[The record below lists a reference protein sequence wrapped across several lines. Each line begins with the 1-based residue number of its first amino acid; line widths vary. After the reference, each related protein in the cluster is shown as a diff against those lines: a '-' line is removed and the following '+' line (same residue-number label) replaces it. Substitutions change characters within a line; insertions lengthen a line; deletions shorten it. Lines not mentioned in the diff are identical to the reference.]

1 MAGNFENSYLGN
13 IIGTQRQKINDFTN
27 SGLKK
32 VKQMNQRATQGSKQ
46 LQIRRKQQNNYDA
59 RLRAKFGAM
68 YDPNKVRQQQ
78 QELVKAG
85 YNIAV
90 DGDWGKQSKAA
101 WQSYQKQKQQRLQD
115 ADNAQ
120 FNQTS
125 SAPKLNW
132 FGRNIVK
139 PIVDLVNGTPDEQRA
154 SQNSYANSKPWRYK
168 DDAYTAFDNDR
179 TGHRVGSSRMGD
191 LGLVPNGDGTYSLY
205 DPKIG
210 KVTQCAMT
218 RNQIERVLGP
228 HKTDMNAWDGRGVYG
243 DSTIFNGYK
252 YLPKVGGYNKVTHT
266 LQNLAA
272 SAAVQANFNNIDFQ
286 QGDVVDLYSANSAH
300 NDEAWNNGTL
310 NRSNSHTGVVIQ
322 PNHNNKK
329 GTYILHNVNG
339 TISLDPISKFMVS
352 EQGPTLD
359 WGITGVH
366 RPGTKE
372 HPYKDKNGNYVSK

>member
-13 IIGTQRQKINDFTN
+13 IIGAQRQKINDFTN
-27 SGLKK
+27 SGLKR
-32 VKQMNQRATQGSKQ
+32 VGQMNKKATSTINKQRTKS
-46 LQIRRKQQNNYDA
+46 RNYNA
-59 RLRAKFGAM
+59 RLMAKHGAG
-68 YDPNKVRQQQ
+68 YDISEALAKQR
-78 QELVKAG
+78 ELVKKG
-85 YNIAV
+85 YKLAI
-90 DGDWGKQSKAA
+90 DGDWGKQSEAA
-101 WQSYQKQKQQRLQD
+101 WQSYQKQKQQKLQD
-115 ADNAQ
+115 ADNAR

-168 DDAYTAFDNDR
+168 DDAYTAFDKDR

-205 DPKIG
+205 NPKTG

-286 QGDVVDLYSANSAH
+286 QGDMVDLYSANSAH

-372 HPYKDKNGNYVSK
+372 HPYKDKNGNYTSK

>member
-1 MAGNFENSYLGN
+1 MADKFENSYLGN
-13 IIGTQRQKINDFTN
+13 IIGVQRQKVNDFTN
-27 SGLKK
+27 QRLNK
-32 VKQMNQRATQGSKQ
+32 VKQMNKTTNNVINQKRIQSRNYNTRLMTKHGAGYDITGAMSKQ
-46 LQIRRKQQNNYDA
+46 K
-59 RLRAKFGAM
+59 
-68 YDPNKVRQQQ
+68 
-78 QELVKAG
+78 ELVNNG
-85 YNIAV
+85 YKIAV
-90 DGDWGKQSKAA
+90 DGDWGQQSEKA
-101 WQSYQKQKQQRLQD
+101 WQDYQEQKQQKLEN
-115 ADNAQ
+115 ADNAR

-125 SAPKLNW
+125 SAPQLNW
-132 FGRNIVK
+132 FGKNIVK
-139 PIVDLVNGTPDEQRA
+139 PIVDLINGTPEEQRKA
-154 SQNSYANSKPWRYK
+154 QNSYANSKPWRYK
-168 DDAYTAFDNDR
+168 DDVYTAFDKDI
-179 TGHRVGSSRMGD
+179 TGHKVGGSRMGD
-191 LGLVPNGDGTYSLY
+191 LGLTPNGDGTYSLY
-205 DPKIG
+205 DPKTG

-252 YLPKVGGYNKVTHT
+252 YQPKIGGYNKVIHT
-266 LQNLAA
+266 LQNLIA

-286 QGDVVDLYSANSAH
+286 QGDMIDLYSMNSAH

-322 PNHNNKK
+322 PNHSNRK

-352 EQGPTLD
+352 EQGPALD
-359 WGITGVH
+359 WAITGVH

>member
-1 MAGNFENSYLGN
+1 MAVNFENSYLGN

-27 SGLKK
+27 SGLKR
-32 VKQMNQRATQGSKQ
+32 VRQMNKKATSTINQQRTKS
-46 LQIRRKQQNNYDA
+46 RNYNA
-59 RLRAKFGAM
+59 RLMAKHGAG
-68 YDPNKVRQQQ
+68 YDISEALAKQR
-78 QELVKAG
+78 ELVNNG
-85 YNIAV
+85 YKLAI
-90 DGDWGKQSKAA
+90 DGDWGKQSEVA
-101 WQSYQKQKQQRLQD
+101 WQSYQKQKQQKLQD
-115 ADNAQ
+115 ADNAR
-120 FNQTS
+120 FNQTP

-168 DDAYTAFDNDR
+168 DDAYTAFDKDR

-205 DPKIG
+205 NPKTG

-286 QGDVVDLYSANSAH
+286 QGDMVDLYSANSAH

-372 HPYKDKNGNYVSK
+372 HPYKDKNGNYTSK

>member
-13 IIGTQRQKINDFTN
+13 IIGAQRQKINDFTN
-27 SGLKK
+27 SGLKR
-32 VKQMNQRATQGSKQ
+32 VRQMNRKATSTINKQRTKS
-46 LQIRRKQQNNYDA
+46 RNYNA
-59 RLRAKFGAM
+59 RLMAKHGAG
-68 YDPNKVRQQQ
+68 YDISEALAKQR
-78 QELVKAG
+78 ELVNKG
-85 YNIAV
+85 YKLAI
-90 DGDWGKQSKAA
+90 DGDWGKKSEAA
-101 WQSYQKQKQQRLQD
+101 WQSYQKQKQQKLQD
-115 ADNAQ
+115 ADNAR
-120 FNQTS
+120 FNQTP

-139 PIVDLVNGTPDEQRA
+139 PIVDLVNGTPEEQRA

-168 DDAYTAFDNDR
+168 DDAYTAFDKDR

-205 DPKIG
+205 NPKTG

-286 QGDVVDLYSANSAH
+286 QGDMVDLYSANSAH

-372 HPYKDKNGNYVSK
+372 HPYKDKNGNYTSK

>member
-27 SGLKK
+27 SGLKR
-32 VKQMNQRATQGSKQ
+32 VRQMNKKATSTINQQRTKS
-46 LQIRRKQQNNYDA
+46 RNYNA
-59 RLRAKFGAM
+59 RLMAKHGAG
-68 YDPNKVRQQQ
+68 YDISEALAKQR
-78 QELVKAG
+78 ELVKKG
-85 YNIAV
+85 YKIAI
-90 DGDWGKQSKAA
+90 DGDWGKQSEAA
-101 WQSYQKQKQQRLQD
+101 WQSYQKQQQKKLQD
-115 ADNAQ
+115 ADNAR
-120 FNQTS
+120 FNQTP

-168 DDAYTAFDNDR
+168 DDVYTAFDNDR
-179 TGHRVGSSRMGD
+179 TGHKVGSSRMGD

-205 DPKIG
+205 NPKTG

-286 QGDVVDLYSANSAH
+286 QGDMVDLYSANSAH

>member
-1 MAGNFENSYLGN
+1 MAVNFENSYLGN

-27 SGLKK
+27 SGLKR
-32 VKQMNQRATQGSKQ
+32 VRQMNKKATSTINQQRTKS
-46 LQIRRKQQNNYDA
+46 RNYNA
-59 RLRAKFGAM
+59 RLMAKHGAG
-68 YDPNKVRQQQ
+68 YDISEALAKQR
-78 QELVKAG
+78 ELVNNG
-85 YNIAV
+85 YKLAI
-90 DGDWGKQSKAA
+90 DGDWGKQSEAA
-101 WQSYQKQKQQRLQD
+101 WQSYQKQKQQKLQD
-115 ADNAQ
+115 ADNAR
-120 FNQTS
+120 FNQTP

-139 PIVDLVNGTPDEQRA
+139 PIVDLVNGTPEEQRA

-205 DPKIG
+205 NPKTG

-286 QGDVVDLYSANSAH
+286 QGDMVDLYSANSAH

-366 RPGTKE
+366 RPGTRE

>member
-13 IIGTQRQKINDFTN
+13 IIGAQRQKINDFTN
-27 SGLKK
+27 SGLKR
-32 VKQMNQRATQGSKQ
+32 VKQMNQRATST
-46 LQIRRKQQNNYDA
+46 INQQRTKSRNYNA
-59 RLRAKFGAM
+59 RLMAKHGAG
-68 YDPNKVRQQQ
+68 YDISEALAKQR
-78 QELVKAG
+78 ELVKKG
-85 YNIAV
+85 YKLAI
-90 DGDWGKQSKAA
+90 DGDWGKKSEAA
-101 WQSYQKQKQQRLQD
+101 WQSYQKQKQQKLQD
-115 ADNAQ
+115 ADNAR
-120 FNQTS
+120 FNQTP

-205 DPKIG
+205 NPKTG

-286 QGDVVDLYSANSAH
+286 QGDMVDLYSANSAH

-372 HPYKDKNGNYVSK
+372 HPYKDKNGNYTSK

>member
-1 MAGNFENSYLGN
+1 MVENFENSYLGN
-13 IIGTQRQKINDFTN
+13 IIGAQRQKINNFTN
-27 SGLKK
+27 SRLKK
-32 VKQMNQRATQGSKQ
+32 VKQMNQKATSTINQQRTKSRNYNSRLMAKHGAGYDIAEALAKQ
-46 LQIRRKQQNNYDA
+46 R
-59 RLRAKFGAM
+59 
-68 YDPNKVRQQQ
+68 
-78 QELVKAG
+78 ELVNNG
-85 YNIAV
+85 YKLAI
-90 DGDWGKQSKAA
+90 DGDWGKQSEAA
-101 WQSYQKQKQQRLQD
+101 WQSYQKQKQKKLQD
-115 ADNAQ
+115 ADNAR
-120 FNQTS
+120 FYQTPS
-125 SAPKLNW
+125 TPKLNW

-168 DDAYTAFDNDR
+168 DDAYTAFDKDR
-179 TGHRVGSSRMGD
+179 TRHKVGSSRMGD

-205 DPKIG
+205 NPKTG

>member
-1 MAGNFENSYLGN
+1 MAVNFENSYLGN

-27 SGLKK
+27 SRLKR
-32 VKQMNQRATQGSKQ
+32 VKQMNKKATSTINQQRTKS
-46 LQIRRKQQNNYDA
+46 RNYNA
-59 RLRAKFGAM
+59 RLMAKHGAG
-68 YDPNKVRQQQ
+68 YDIAEALAKQR
-78 QELVKAG
+78 ELVNNG
-85 YNIAV
+85 YKLAI
-90 DGDWGKQSKAA
+90 DGDWGKQSEAA
-101 WQSYQKQKQQRLQD
+101 WQSYQKQKQKKLQD
-115 ADNAQ
+115 ADNAR
-120 FNQTS
+120 FNQTPS
-125 SAPKLNW
+125 TPKLNW

-179 TGHRVGSSRMGD
+179 TGHKVGSSRMGD

-205 DPKIG
+205 NPKTG

-322 PNHNNKK
+322 PNNNNKR

>member
-13 IIGTQRQKINDFTN
+13 IIGAQRQKINDFTN
-27 SGLKK
+27 SGLKR
-32 VKQMNQRATQGSKQ
+32 VRQMNKKATSTINQQRTKS
-46 LQIRRKQQNNYDA
+46 RNYNA
-59 RLRAKFGAM
+59 RLMAKHGAG
-68 YDPNKVRQQQ
+68 YDISEALAKQR
-78 QELVKAG
+78 ELVNKG
-85 YNIAV
+85 YKLAI
-90 DGDWGKQSKAA
+90 DGDWGKKSEAD
-101 WQSYQKQKQQRLQD
+101 WSSYQKQKQQKLQD
-115 ADNAQ
+115 ADNAR

-168 DDAYTAFDNDR
+168 DDAYTAFDKDR

-205 DPKIG
+205 NPKTG

-286 QGDVVDLYSANSAH
+286 QGDMVDLYSANSAH

-372 HPYKDKNGNYVSK
+372 HPYKDKNGNYTSK

>member
-27 SGLKK
+27 SRLKR
-32 VKQMNQRATQGSKQ
+32 VKQMNQRATST
-46 LQIRRKQQNNYDA
+46 INQQRTKSRNYNA
-59 RLRAKFGAM
+59 RLMAKHGAG
-68 YDPNKVRQQQ
+68 YDIAGALAKQR
-78 QELVKAG
+78 ELVNKG
-85 YNIAV
+85 YKLAI
-90 DGDWGKQSKAA
+90 DGDWGKQSEAA
-101 WQSYQKQKQQRLQD
+101 WQNYQKQKQKKLQD
-115 ADNAQ
+115 ADNAR
-120 FNQTS
+120 FYQTS

-168 DDAYTAFDNDR
+168 DDVYTAFDKDR
-179 TGHRVGSSRMGD
+179 TGHKVGGSRMGD

-205 DPKIG
+205 NPKTG

-286 QGDVVDLYSANSAH
+286 QGDMVDLYSANSAH

-322 PNHNNKK
+322 PDHNNKR

-352 EQGPTLD
+352 EQGPALD

>member
-13 IIGTQRQKINDFTN
+13 IIGAQRQKINDFTN
-27 SGLKK
+27 SGLKR
-32 VKQMNQRATQGSKQ
+32 VRQMNKKATSIINQQRTKS
-46 LQIRRKQQNNYDA
+46 RNYNA
-59 RLRAKFGAM
+59 RLMAKHGAG
-68 YDPNKVRQQQ
+68 YDISEALAKQR
-78 QELVKAG
+78 ELVNKG
-85 YNIAV
+85 YKLAI
-90 DGDWGKQSKAA
+90 DGDWGKQSEAA
-101 WQSYQKQKQQRLQD
+101 WQSYQKQKQQKLQD
-115 ADNAQ
+115 ADNAR
-120 FNQTS
+120 FNQTP

-168 DDAYTAFDNDR
+168 DDAYTAFDKDR

-205 DPKIG
+205 NPKTG

-286 QGDVVDLYSANSAH
+286 QGDMVGLYSANSAH

-372 HPYKDKNGNYVSK
+372 HPYKDKNGNYTSK

>member
-27 SGLKK
+27 SRLKR
-32 VKQMNQRATQGSKQ
+32 VKQMNKKSTSTINKQRTKSRNYNSRLMAKHGAGYDIAEALAKQ
-46 LQIRRKQQNNYDA
+46 R
-59 RLRAKFGAM
+59 
-68 YDPNKVRQQQ
+68 
-78 QELVKAG
+78 ELVNKG
-85 YNIAV
+85 YKLAI
-90 DGDWGKQSKAA
+90 DGDWGKQSEAA
-101 WQSYQKQKQQRLQD
+101 WQSYQKQQQQKLQD
-115 ADNAQ
+115 ADNAR
-120 FNQTS
+120 FNQAP

-205 DPKIG
+205 NPKTG

>member
-13 IIGTQRQKINDFTN
+13 IIGAQRQKINDFTN
-27 SGLKK
+27 SGLKR
-32 VKQMNQRATQGSKQ
+32 VRQMNKKATSTINQQRTKS
-46 LQIRRKQQNNYDA
+46 RNYNA
-59 RLRAKFGAM
+59 RLMAKHGAG
-68 YDPNKVRQQQ
+68 YDISEALAKQR
-78 QELVKAG
+78 ELVKKG
-85 YNIAV
+85 YKLAI
-90 DGDWGKQSKAA
+90 DGDWGKQSEAA
-101 WQSYQKQKQQRLQD
+101 WQSYQKQKQQKLQD
-115 ADNAQ
+115 ADNAR
-120 FNQTS
+120 FNQTP

-205 DPKIG
+205 NPKTG

>member
-1 MAGNFENSYLGN
+1 MAVNFENSYLGN

-27 SGLKK
+27 SRLKR
-32 VKQMNQRATQGSKQ
+32 VKQMNKKATSTINQQRTKS
-46 LQIRRKQQNNYDA
+46 RNYNA
-59 RLRAKFGAM
+59 RLMAKHGAG
-68 YDPNKVRQQQ
+68 YDISEALAKQR
-78 QELVKAG
+78 ELVNNG
-85 YNIAV
+85 YKLAI
-90 DGDWGKQSKAA
+90 DGDWGKQSEVA
-101 WQSYQKQKQQRLQD
+101 WQSYQKQKQQKLQD
-115 ADNAQ
+115 ADNAR
-120 FNQTS
+120 FNQTP

-205 DPKIG
+205 NPKTG

-286 QGDVVDLYSANSAH
+286 QGDMVDLYSANSAH

-372 HPYKDKNGNYVSK
+372 HPYKDKNGNYTSK

>member
-1 MAGNFENSYLGN
+1 MAGNFFENSYLGN
-13 IIGTQRQKINDFTN
+13 IIGAQRQKINDFTN
-27 SGLKK
+27 SGLKR
-32 VKQMNQRATQGSKQ
+32 VRQMNKKATSTINQQRTKS
-46 LQIRRKQQNNYDA
+46 RNYNA
-59 RLRAKFGAM
+59 RLMAKHGAG
-68 YDPNKVRQQQ
+68 YDISEALAKQR
-78 QELVKAG
+78 ELVKKG
-85 YNIAV
+85 YKLAI
-90 DGDWGKQSKAA
+90 DGDWGKQSEAA
-101 WQSYQKQKQQRLQD
+101 WQSYQKQKQQKLQD
-115 ADNAQ
+115 ADNAR
-120 FNQTS
+120 FNQTP

-205 DPKIG
+205 NPKTG

-286 QGDVVDLYSANSAH
+286 QGDMVDLYSANSAH

-372 HPYKDKNGNYVSK
+372 HPYKDKNGNYTSK

>member
-13 IIGTQRQKINDFTN
+13 LIVVQRQKMEDFTN
-27 SGLKK
+27 SILKR
-32 VKQMNQRATQGSKQ
+32 VKQMNQKATSTINQQRAKS
-46 LQIRRKQQNNYDA
+46 RNYNA
-59 RLRAKFGAM
+59 RLMAKHGAM
-68 YDPNKVRQQQ
+68 YDIAGALAKQR
-78 QELVKAG
+78 ELVNKG
-85 YNIAV
+85 YKLAI
-90 DGDWGKQSKAA
+90 DGDWGKQNEAA
-101 WQSYQKQKQQRLQD
+101 WQDYQKQKQQRLQD
-115 ADNAQ
+115 ADNAR
-120 FNQTS
+120 FNQTPS
-125 SAPKLNW
+125 TPKLNQ

-139 PIVDLVNGTPDEQRA
+139 PIVDLVNGTPDERRA

-168 DDAYTAFDNDR
+168 DDVYTAFDKDI
-179 TGHRVGSSRMGD
+179 TGHKVGSSRMGD

-205 DPKIG
+205 NPKTG

-243 DSTIFNGYK
+243 DSSVFNGYK

-286 QGDVVDLYSANSAH
+286 QGDIVDLYSANSAH

-339 TISLDPISKFMVS
+339 TVSLDPISKFMVS
-352 EQGPTLD
+352 EQGPALD
-359 WGITGVH
+359 WSITGVH

-372 HPYKDKNGNYVSK
+372 HPYKDKNGNYISK

>member
-1 MAGNFENSYLGN
+1 MAVNFENSYLGN

-27 SGLKK
+27 SRLKR
-32 VKQMNQRATQGSKQ
+32 VKQMNQKATSTINKQ
-46 LQIRRKQQNNYDA
+46 RTKSRNYNTRLMAKHGAGYDISEALAKQ
-59 RLRAKFGAM
+59 R
-68 YDPNKVRQQQ
+68 
-78 QELVKAG
+78 ELVNKG
-85 YNIAV
+85 YKIAI
-90 DGDWGKQSKAA
+90 DGDWGKQSEAA
-101 WQSYQKQKQQRLQD
+101 WQSYQKQKQKKLQD
-115 ADNAQ
+115 ADNAR
-120 FNQTS
+120 FYQTS

-205 DPKIG
+205 NPKTG

-286 QGDVVDLYSANSAH
+286 QGDMVDLYSANSAH

>member
-13 IIGTQRQKINDFTN
+13 IIGAQRQKINDFTN
-27 SGLKK
+27 SGLKRAR
-32 VKQMNQRATQGSKQ
+32 QMNKKATSTINKQRTKS
-46 LQIRRKQQNNYDA
+46 RNYNA
-59 RLRAKFGAM
+59 RLMAKHGAG
-68 YDPNKVRQQQ
+68 YDISEALAKQR
-78 QELVKAG
+78 ELVNKG
-85 YNIAV
+85 YKLAI
-90 DGDWGKQSKAA
+90 DGDWGKPSEAA
-101 WQSYQKQKQQRLQD
+101 WQSYQKQKQQKLQD
-115 ADNAQ
+115 ADNAR
-120 FNQTS
+120 FNQTP

-139 PIVDLVNGTPDEQRA
+139 PIVDLVNGTPEEQRA

-168 DDAYTAFDNDR
+168 DDAYTVFDNDR

-205 DPKIG
+205 NPKTG

-286 QGDVVDLYSANSAH
+286 QGDMVDLYSANSAH

-372 HPYKDKNGNYVSK
+372 HPYKDKNGNYTSK

>member
-13 IIGTQRQKINDFTN
+13 IIGAQRQKINDFTN
-27 SGLKK
+27 SGLKR
-32 VKQMNQRATQGSKQ
+32 VRQMNKKATSTINQQRTKS
-46 LQIRRKQQNNYDA
+46 RNYNA
-59 RLRAKFGAM
+59 RLMAKHGAG
-68 YDPNKVRQQQ
+68 YDISEALAKQR
-78 QELVKAG
+78 ELVNKG
-85 YNIAV
+85 YKLAI
-90 DGDWGKQSKAA
+90 DGDWGKKSEAA
-101 WQSYQKQKQQRLQD
+101 WQNYQKQKQQKLQD
-115 ADNAQ
+115 ADNAR
-120 FNQTS
+120 FNQTP

-191 LGLVPNGDGTYSLY
+191 LGLVSNGDGTYSLY
-205 DPKIG
+205 NPKTG

-286 QGDVVDLYSANSAH
+286 QGDMVDLYSANSAH

-372 HPYKDKNGNYVSK
+372 HPYKDKNGNYTSK

>member
-13 IIGTQRQKINDFTN
+13 IIGAQRQKINDFTN
-27 SGLKK
+27 SGLKR
-32 VKQMNQRATQGSKQ
+32 VRQMNKKATSTINKQRTKS
-46 LQIRRKQQNNYDA
+46 RNYNA
-59 RLRAKFGAM
+59 RLMAKHGAG
-68 YDPNKVRQQQ
+68 YDISEALAKQR
-78 QELVKAG
+78 ELVNKG
-85 YNIAV
+85 YKLAI
-90 DGDWGKQSKAA
+90 DGDWGKKSEAA
-101 WQSYQKQKQQRLQD
+101 WQSYQKQKQQKLQD
-115 ADNAQ
+115 ADNAR
-120 FNQTS
+120 FNQTP

-205 DPKIG
+205 NPKTG

-286 QGDVVDLYSANSAH
+286 QGDMVDLYSANSAH

-372 HPYKDKNGNYVSK
+372 HPYKDKNGNYTSK

>member
-1 MAGNFENSYLGN
+1 MAVNFENSYLGN
-13 IIGTQRQKINDFTN
+13 IIGTQRQKINDFTD

-32 VKQMNQRATQGSKQ
+32 VKQMNKKATSTINQQRTKS
-46 LQIRRKQQNNYDA
+46 RNYNA
-59 RLRAKFGAM
+59 RLMAKHGAG
-68 YDPNKVRQQQ
+68 YDISEALAKQR
-78 QELVKAG
+78 ELVNNG
-85 YNIAV
+85 YKLAI
-90 DGDWGKQSKAA
+90 DGDWGKQSEAA
-101 WQSYQKQKQQRLQD
+101 WQSYQKQKQQKLQD
-115 ADNAQ
+115 ADNAR
-120 FNQTS
+120 FNQTP

-168 DDAYTAFDNDR
+168 DDAYTAFDKDR

-205 DPKIG
+205 NPKTG

-286 QGDVVDLYSANSAH
+286 QGDMVDLYSANSAH

-372 HPYKDKNGNYVSK
+372 HPYKDKNGNYTSK

>member
-13 IIGTQRQKINDFTN
+13 IIGAQRQKINDFTN
-27 SGLKK
+27 SGLKR
-32 VKQMNQRATQGSKQ
+32 VRQMNQKATSTINKQ
-46 LQIRRKQQNNYDA
+46 RTKSRNYNA
-59 RLRAKFGAM
+59 RLMAKHGAG
-68 YDPNKVRQQQ
+68 YDISEALAKQR
-78 QELVKAG
+78 ELVNNG
-85 YNIAV
+85 YKLAI
-90 DGDWGKQSKAA
+90 DGDWGKQSEAA
-101 WQSYQKQKQQRLQD
+101 WQSYQKQKQQKLQD
-115 ADNAQ
+115 ADNAR
-120 FNQTS
+120 FNQTP

-205 DPKIG
+205 NPKTG

-286 QGDVVDLYSANSAH
+286 QGDMVDLYSANSAH

-372 HPYKDKNGNYVSK
+372 HPYKDKNGNYTSK

>member
-13 IIGTQRQKINDFTN
+13 IIGAQRQKINDFTN
-27 SGLKK
+27 SGLKR
-32 VKQMNQRATQGSKQ
+32 VRQMNKKATSTINQQRTKS
-46 LQIRRKQQNNYDA
+46 RNYNA
-59 RLRAKFGAM
+59 RLMAKHGAG
-68 YDPNKVRQQQ
+68 YDISEALAKQR
-78 QELVKAG
+78 ELVNKG
-85 YNIAV
+85 YKLAI
-90 DGDWGKQSKAA
+90 DGDWGKQSEAA
-101 WQSYQKQKQQRLQD
+101 WQSYQKQKQQKLQD
-115 ADNAQ
+115 ADNAR
-120 FNQTS
+120 FNQTP

-205 DPKIG
+205 NPKTG

-372 HPYKDKNGNYVSK
+372 HPYKDKNGNYTSK

>member
-13 IIGTQRQKINDFTN
+13 IIGAQRQKINDFTN
-27 SGLKK
+27 SGLKR
-32 VKQMNQRATQGSKQ
+32 VRQMNQKATSTINKQ
-46 LQIRRKQQNNYDA
+46 RTKSRNYNA
-59 RLRAKFGAM
+59 RLMAKHGAG
-68 YDPNKVRQQQ
+68 YDISEALAKQR
-78 QELVKAG
+78 ELVNKG
-85 YNIAV
+85 YKLAIA
-90 DGDWGKQSKAA
+90 GDWGKQSEAA
-101 WQSYQKQKQQRLQD
+101 WQSYQKQKQQKLQD
-115 ADNAQ
+115 ADNAR
-120 FNQTS
+120 FNQTP

-205 DPKIG
+205 NPKTG

-286 QGDVVDLYSANSAH
+286 QGDMVDLYSANSAH

-372 HPYKDKNGNYVSK
+372 HPYKDKNGNYTSK

>member
-1 MAGNFENSYLGN
+1 MAVNFENSYLGN

-27 SGLKK
+27 SRLKR
-32 VKQMNQRATQGSKQ
+32 VKQMNKKSTSTINKQRTKSRNYNSRLMAKHGAGYDIAEALAKQ
-46 LQIRRKQQNNYDA
+46 R
-59 RLRAKFGAM
+59 
-68 YDPNKVRQQQ
+68 
-78 QELVKAG
+78 ELVNKG
-85 YNIAV
+85 YKLAI
-90 DGDWGKQSKAA
+90 DGDWGKQSEAA
-101 WQSYQKQKQQRLQD
+101 WQSYQKQQQQKLQD
-115 ADNAQ
+115 ADNAR
-120 FNQTS
+120 FNQAP

-205 DPKIG
+205 NPKTG

>member
-13 IIGTQRQKINDFTN
+13 IIGAQRQKINDFTN
-27 SGLKK
+27 SGLKR
-32 VKQMNQRATQGSKQ
+32 VRQMNKKATSTINQQRTKS
-46 LQIRRKQQNNYDA
+46 RNYNA
-59 RLRAKFGAM
+59 RLMAKHGAG
-68 YDPNKVRQQQ
+68 YDISEALAKQR
-78 QELVKAG
+78 ELVNKG
-85 YNIAV
+85 YKLAI
-90 DGDWGKQSKAA
+90 DGDWGKKSEAA
-101 WQSYQKQKQQRLQD
+101 WQSYQKQKQQKLQD
-115 ADNAQ
+115 ADNAR

-139 PIVDLVNGTPDEQRA
+139 PIVDLVNRTPEEQRA

-205 DPKIG
+205 NPKTG

-252 YLPKVGGYNKVTHT
+252 YLPKIGGYNKVTHT

-366 RPGTKE
+366 RPGTRE

>member
-32 VKQMNQRATQGSKQ
+32 VKQMNQRATSTINKQ
-46 LQIRRKQQNNYDA
+46 RTKSRNYNA
-59 RLRAKFGAM
+59 RLMAKHGAG
-68 YDPNKVRQQQ
+68 YDISEALAKQR
-78 QELVKAG
+78 ELVNNG
-85 YNIAV
+85 YKLTI
-90 DGDWGKQSKAA
+90 DGAWGKKSEAA
-101 WQSYQKQKQQRLQD
+101 WQSYQKQKQQKLQD
-115 ADNAQ
+115 ADNAR

-168 DDAYTAFDNDR
+168 DDAYTAFDKDR

-205 DPKIG
+205 NPKTG

-286 QGDVVDLYSANSAH
+286 QGDMVDLYSANSAH

-372 HPYKDKNGNYVSK
+372 HPYKDKNGNYTSK

>member
-27 SGLKK
+27 QKLKR
-32 VKQMNQRATQGSKQ
+32 VRQMNKKATSTINKQRTKS
-46 LQIRRKQQNNYDA
+46 RNYNA
-59 RLRAKFGAM
+59 RLMAKHGAG
-68 YDPNKVRQQQ
+68 YDISEALAKQK
-78 QELVKAG
+78 ELVNNG
-85 YNIAV
+85 YKLAI
-90 DGDWGKQSKAA
+90 DGDWGKQSEAA
-101 WQSYQKQKQQRLQD
+101 WQNYQKQKQQRLQD
-115 ADNAQ
+115 ADNAR
-120 FNQTS
+120 FYQTS

-205 DPKIG
+205 NPKTG

>member
-1 MAGNFENSYLGN
+1 MAVNFENSYLGN

-27 SGLKK
+27 SRLKR
-32 VKQMNQRATQGSKQ
+32 VKQMNKKATSTINQQRTKS
-46 LQIRRKQQNNYDA
+46 RNYNA
-59 RLRAKFGAM
+59 RLMAKHGAG
-68 YDPNKVRQQQ
+68 YDISEALAKQR
-78 QELVKAG
+78 ELVNKG
-85 YNIAV
+85 YKLTI
-90 DGDWGKQSKAA
+90 DGDWGKRSEAA
-101 WQSYQKQKQQRLQD
+101 WQDYQKQKQQRLQD
-115 ADNAQ
+115 ADNAR
-120 FNQTS
+120 FYQTS

-168 DDAYTAFDNDR
+168 DDVYTAFDNDR

-205 DPKIG
+205 NPKTG

-286 QGDVVDLYSANSAH
+286 QGDMVDLYSANSAH

-339 TISLDPISKFMVS
+339 IISLDPISKFMVS

>member
-1 MAGNFENSYLGN
+1 MTGNFENSYLGN
-13 IIGTQRQKINDFTN
+13 IIGVQRQKMKDFTN
-27 SGLKK
+27 SRLRK
-32 VKQMNQRATQGSKQ
+32 VKQMNQRATNTINQ
-46 LQIRRKQQNNYDA
+46 RRAKSRNYNA
-59 RLRAKFGAM
+59 RLMAKHGAG
-68 YDPNKVRQQQ
+68 YDIAGALAKQR
-78 QELVKAG
+78 ELVNKG
-85 YNIAV
+85 YKLAI
-90 DGDWGKQSKAA
+90 DGDWGKQSEAA
-101 WQSYQKQKQQRLQD
+101 WQDYQKQKQQRLQD
-115 ADNAQ
+115 ADNAR
-120 FNQTS
+120 FNQT

-168 DDAYTAFDNDR
+168 DDAYTAFDKDR
-179 TGHRVGSSRMGD
+179 TGHKVGGSRMGD

-205 DPKIG
+205 NPKTG

-243 DSTIFNGYK
+243 DSAIFNGYK
-252 YLPKVGGYNKVTHT
+252 YLPKIGGYNKITHT

-286 QGDVVDLYSANSAH
+286 QGDMVDLYSANSAH

-322 PNHNNKK
+322 PNHNNKR

-352 EQGPTLD
+352 EQGPALD
-359 WGITGVH
+359 WGYYRSSST
-366 RPGTKE
+366 RYKGT
-372 HPYKDKNGNYVSK
+372 SL

>member
-13 IIGTQRQKINDFTN
+13 IIGAQRQKINDFTN
-27 SGLKK
+27 SGLKR
-32 VKQMNQRATQGSKQ
+32 VRQMNKKATSTINQQRTKS
-46 LQIRRKQQNNYDA
+46 RNYNA
-59 RLRAKFGAM
+59 RLMAKHGAG
-68 YDPNKVRQQQ
+68 YDISEALAKQR
-78 QELVKAG
+78 ELVNKG
-85 YNIAV
+85 YKLAI
-90 DGDWGKQSKAA
+90 DGDWGKQSEAA
-101 WQSYQKQKQQRLQD
+101 WQSYQKQKQQKLQD
-115 ADNAQ
+115 ADNAR
-120 FNQTS
+120 FNQTP

-205 DPKIG
+205 NSKAG

-286 QGDVVDLYSANSAH
+286 QGDMVDLYSANSAH

-372 HPYKDKNGNYVSK
+372 HPYKDKNGNYTSK

>member
-13 IIGTQRQKINDFTN
+13 IIGAQRQKINDFTN
-27 SGLKK
+27 SGLKR
-32 VKQMNQRATQGSKQ
+32 VRQMNKKATSTINQQRTKS
-46 LQIRRKQQNNYDA
+46 RNYNA
-59 RLRAKFGAM
+59 RLMAKHGAG
-68 YDPNKVRQQQ
+68 YDISEALAKQR
-78 QELVKAG
+78 ELVKKG
-85 YNIAV
+85 YKLAI
-90 DGDWGKQSKAA
+90 DGDWGKKSEAA
-101 WQSYQKQKQQRLQD
+101 WQSYQKQKQQKLQD
-115 ADNAQ
+115 ADNAR
-120 FNQTS
+120 FNQTP

-168 DDAYTAFDNDR
+168 DDAYTAFDKDR

-205 DPKIG
+205 NPKTG

-286 QGDVVDLYSANSAH
+286 QGDMVDLYSANSAH

-372 HPYKDKNGNYVSK
+372 HPYKDKNGNYTSK

>member
-1 MAGNFENSYLGN
+1 MAVNFENSYLGN
-13 IIGTQRQKINDFTN
+13 IIGTQRQKIKDFTN
-27 SGLKK
+27 SGLKR
-32 VKQMNQRATQGSKQ
+32 VRQMNQRATST
-46 LQIRRKQQNNYDA
+46 INQQRTKSRNYNA
-59 RLRAKFGAM
+59 RLMAKHGAG
-68 YDPNKVRQQQ
+68 YDISEALAKQR
-78 QELVKAG
+78 ELVNKG
-85 YNIAV
+85 YKLAI
-90 DGDWGKQSKAA
+90 DGDWGKKSEAA
-101 WQSYQKQKQQRLQD
+101 WQSYQKQKQQKLQD
-115 ADNAQ
+115 ADNAR
-120 FNQTS
+120 FNQTP

-205 DPKIG
+205 NPKTG

-286 QGDVVDLYSANSAH
+286 QGDMVDLYSANSAH

-372 HPYKDKNGNYVSK
+372 HPYKDKNGNYTSK

>member
-13 IIGTQRQKINDFTN
+13 IIGAQRQKINDFTN
-27 SGLKK
+27 SGLKR
-32 VKQMNQRATQGSKQ
+32 VKQMNRKATSTINKQRTKS
-46 LQIRRKQQNNYDA
+46 RNYNA
-59 RLRAKFGAM
+59 RLMAKHGAG
-68 YDPNKVRQQQ
+68 YDISEALAKQR
-78 QELVKAG
+78 ELVNKG
-85 YNIAV
+85 YKLAI
-90 DGDWGKQSKAA
+90 DGDWGKQSEAA
-101 WQSYQKQKQQRLQD
+101 WQSYQKQKQQKLQD
-115 ADNAQ
+115 ADNAR
-120 FNQTS
+120 FNQTP

-168 DDAYTAFDNDR
+168 DDAYTAFDKDR

-205 DPKIG
+205 NPKTG

-252 YLPKVGGYNKVTHT
+252 YLPKVGDYNKVTHT

-372 HPYKDKNGNYVSK
+372 HPYKDKNGNYTSK

>member
-1 MAGNFENSYLGN
+1 MAVNFENSYLGN

-27 SGLKK
+27 SRLKR
-32 VKQMNQRATQGSKQ
+32 VKQMNKKATSTINQQRTKS
-46 LQIRRKQQNNYDA
+46 RNYNA
-59 RLRAKFGAM
+59 RLMAKHGAG
-68 YDPNKVRQQQ
+68 YDISEALAKQK
-78 QELVKAG
+78 ELVKNG
-85 YNIAV
+85 YKIAI
-90 DGDWGKQSKAA
+90 DGDWGKQSEAA
-101 WQSYQKQKQQRLQD
+101 WQSYQKQQQKKLQD
-115 ADNAQ
+115 ADNAR
-120 FNQTS
+120 FYQTS

-205 DPKIG
+205 NPKTG

-352 EQGPTLD
+352 KQGPTLD

-372 HPYKDKNGNYVSK
+372 HPYKDKNGNYTSK

>member
-13 IIGTQRQKINDFTN
+13 IIGAQRQKINDFTN
-27 SGLKK
+27 SGLKR
-32 VKQMNQRATQGSKQ
+32 VRQMNKKATSTINQQRTKS
-46 LQIRRKQQNNYDA
+46 RNYNA
-59 RLRAKFGAM
+59 RLMAKHGAG
-68 YDPNKVRQQQ
+68 YDISEALAKQR
-78 QELVKAG
+78 ELVNKG
-85 YNIAV
+85 YKLAI
-90 DGDWGKQSKAA
+90 DGDWGKQSEAA
-101 WQSYQKQKQQRLQD
+101 WQSYQKQKQQKLQD
-115 ADNAQ
+115 ADNAR
-120 FNQTS
+120 FNQTP

-168 DDAYTAFDNDR
+168 HDAYTAFDNDR

-205 DPKIG
+205 NPKTG

-286 QGDVVDLYSANSAH
+286 QGDMVDLYSANSAH

-372 HPYKDKNGNYVSK
+372 HPYKDKNGNYTSK

>member
-1 MAGNFENSYLGN
+1 MTGNFENSYLGN
-13 IIGTQRQKINDFTN
+13 IIGVQRQKMKDFTN
-27 SGLKK
+27 SRLKK
-32 VKQMNQRATQGSKQ
+32 VKQMNQRATNTINQWRTKS
-46 LQIRRKQQNNYDA
+46 RSYNA
-59 RLRAKFGAM
+59 RLMAKHGAG
-68 YDPNKVRQQQ
+68 YDIAGALAKQR
-78 QELVKAG
+78 ELVNKG
-85 YNIAV
+85 YKLAI
-90 DGDWGKQSKAA
+90 DGDWSKRSEAA
-101 WQSYQKQKQQRLQD
+101 WQDYQKQKQQRLQD
-115 ADNAQ
+115 ADNAR
-120 FNQTS
+120 FNHPA
-125 SAPKLNW
+125 APKLNW

-139 PIVDLVNGTPDEQRA
+139 PIVDLVSGTPDEQRA
-154 SQNSYANSKPWRYK
+154 AQNSYANSKPWRYE
-168 DDAYTAFDNDR
+168 DDVYTAFDKDLTWHNI
-179 TGHRVGSSRMGD
+179 GGSRMGD

-205 DPKIG
+205 NPKIG

-243 DSTIFNGYK
+243 DSAIFNGYK
-252 YLPKVGGYNKVTHT
+252 YLPKIGGYNKVTHT

-322 PNHNNKK
+322 PSHKNKR

-352 EQGPTLD
+352 EQGPALG

>member
-13 IIGTQRQKINDFTN
+13 IIGAQRQKITDFTN
-27 SGLKK
+27 SGLKR
-32 VKQMNQRATQGSKQ
+32 VRQMNQKATSTINKQ
-46 LQIRRKQQNNYDA
+46 RTKSRNYNA
-59 RLRAKFGAM
+59 RLMAKHGAG
-68 YDPNKVRQQQ
+68 YDIAEALAKQR
-78 QELVKAG
+78 ELVNKG
-85 YNIAV
+85 YKLAI
-90 DGDWGKQSKAA
+90 DGDWGKQSEAA
-101 WQSYQKQKQQRLQD
+101 WQSYQKQKQQKLQD
-115 ADNAQ
+115 ADNAR

-139 PIVDLVNGTPDEQRA
+139 PIVDLVNGTPEEQRA

-168 DDAYTAFDNDR
+168 DDAYTAFDKDR

-205 DPKIG
+205 NPKTG

-322 PNHNNKK
+322 PNHSNKK